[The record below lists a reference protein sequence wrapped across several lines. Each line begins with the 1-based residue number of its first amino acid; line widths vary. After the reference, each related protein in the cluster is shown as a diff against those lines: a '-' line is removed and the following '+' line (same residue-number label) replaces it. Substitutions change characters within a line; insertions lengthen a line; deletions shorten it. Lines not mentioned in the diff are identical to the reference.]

1 MVFSVVIHSLHH
13 IRQLVEFQSKIQCRM
28 YIHKRRKQID
38 EVIKEQEGY
47 VSLQY
52 SGSTY
57 KKLSCDWWFVLPFR
71 WIFSELHSETHKK
84 IQGGSN
90 MTGTD
95 LCVNKP
101 PTETLFPIL
110 LLEWVCGEFQGTGR
124 FLQRGIWSQCVV
136 PRSAVPSVRSS
147 L

>member
-57 KKLSCDWWFVLPFR
+57 KKLSCD
-71 WIFSELHSETHKK
+71 
-84 IQGGSN
+84 
-90 MTGTD
+90 
-95 LCVNKP
+95 
-101 PTETLFPIL
+101 
-110 LLEWVCGEFQGTGR
+110 
-124 FLQRGIWSQCVV
+124 
-136 PRSAVPSVRSS
+136 
-147 L
+147 